1 MPHVSKRKLKEK
13 AESELN
19 RSFQTVLTKIN
30 NTAEMDLFL
39 TSLLSNTEKLM
50 FTKRLAVVVLL
61 DENIPESTIAN
72 ILNVT
77 RETVARQ
84 RYRLELK
91 GEGYKIAI
99 KKLDEEKTLQGLK
112 KLLVSLAKYSISAAG
127 GYVKPTILD

>member
-13 AESELN
+13 VESELN
-19 RSFQTVLTKIN
+19 KSFQTVIARISN
-30 NTAEMDLFL
+30 MQEMNSFL

-50 FTKRLAVVVLL
+50 LAKRLAVVVLL

-99 KKLDEEKTLQGLK
+99 KKLAEEKTLQGLK